1 MWLTGRFVEGRITH
15 YLKFSV
21 KITTNQ
27 LHYYFRKKVPYL
39 EIEISIGIIDI
50 AALIYSL
57 LFFVSLV
64 LLFRFKPSGRTMF
77 TILLIVG
84 IPLSLGMSESSIPTG
99 SLYQTYVWFGGL
111 LEGAMLAILY
121 LTSIKERFQKIEE

>member
-1 MWLTGRFVEGRITH
+1 MELSKLFRGLIIVHFVSI
-15 YLKFSV
+15 V
-21 KITTNQ
+21 AIVMV
-27 LHYYFRKKVPYL
+27 VPVDPAY
-39 EIEISIGIIDI
+39 EEISIGIIDI
-50 AALIYSL
+50 SALIYSL

>member
-1 MWLTGRFVEGRITH
+1 MELSKLFRGLIIVHFVSI
-15 YLKFSV
+15 V
-21 KITTNQ
+21 AMVMV
-27 LHYYFRKKVPYL
+27 VPVDPAH
-39 EIEISIGIIDI
+39 EEISIGIIDI

>member
-1 MWLTGRFVEGRITH
+1 MELSKLFRGLIIVHFVSI
-15 YLKFSV
+15 V
-21 KITTNQ
+21 AMVMV
-27 LHYYFRKKVPYL
+27 VPVDPAY
-39 EIEISIGIIDI
+39 EEISIGIIEI
-50 AALIYSL
+50 ANMIYSL